1 MGFNRRLQLV
11 YPGFVFR
18 AKVNYKNVA
27 KGRTWTE
34 GPLFCDDS
42 YNYYIIEKNSE
53 DDNYIMRSIYTDVIW
68 TDTFY
73 KSGNSSDIFETDII
87 RLTCFDNAP
96 ASSDDSEENSNIS
109 THPENCSHP
118 IFSSPPLSSKKV
130 FSICGVVCFCGGT
143 ACISYFNPGDGLY
156 YLTPLYCFFEP
167 TGFPPENLAVEIIG
181 NSVDNPDIAEKVFRQ
196 GSVQS
201 RA

>member
-1 MGFNRRLQLV
+1 
-11 YPGFVFR
+11 
-18 AKVNYKNVA
+18 
-27 KGRTWTE
+27 
-34 GPLFCDDS
+34 
-42 YNYYIIEKNSE
+42 
-53 DDNYIMRSIYTDVIW
+53 
-68 TDTFY
+68 
-73 KSGNSSDIFETDII
+73 TDII

-96 ASSDDSEENSNIS
+96 ASDSEDNSNIS

-130 FSICGVVCFCGGT
+130 FSISGVVCFCGGT

-167 TGFPPENLAVEIIG
+167 TGYPPENLAVEIIG
-181 NSVDNPDIAEKVFRQ
+181 NSVDNPDIAEKVFRA

-201 RA
+201 IA